1 MRWSPKPCGSI
12 DRACGHARRGV
23 GGGMVPFSFAGED
36 LLIMGQGALFWPA
49 RKALLIADLHLEKAS
64 FFARFGQMLPPY
76 DSNATLAAIEALVD
90 ETGARE
96 LWCLGDS
103 FHDGEGPFRLD
114 EQARRRLLTLTARLD
129 WTWITG
135 NHDPLTAAPGS
146 RVLDEAC
153 FHGICVRHATLG
165 SYQRHELPGN
175 WHPKLRMRVRGQDL
189 SRRCFVHAPRSE
201 EHTSELQSLMRIS
214 YAALCF
220 KTTQHGADNVGT
232 PVKNRPLISSS
243 Q

>member
-1 MRWSPKPCGSI
+1 
-12 DRACGHARRGV
+12 
-23 GGGMVPFSFAGED
+23 MVPFSFAGED
-36 LLIMGQGALFWPA
+36 FLIMGQGALFWPA

-76 DSNATLAAIEALVD
+76 DSNATLAAIEALAD

-114 EQARRRLLTLTARLD
+114 EQARTRLLALAARLD

-135 NHDPLTAAPGS
+135 NHDPLTIAPGG

-153 FHGICVRHATLG
+153 LHGICLRHETLG
-165 SYQRHELPGN
+165 SDRRPEISGH
-175 WHPKLRMRVRGQDL
+175 WHPKLRMRVRGQNL
-189 SRRCFVHAPRSE
+189 SRRCFVHAPGRLILPAFGAF
-201 EHTSELQSLMRIS
+201 TGGMR
-214 YAALCF
+214 
-220 KTTQHGADNVGT
+220 ADDPAITKAVGT
-232 PVKNRPLISSS
+232 PAEALVPANGRLLRFPLAG
-243 Q
+243 